1 MIKAMKAILFDWDG
15 TLVDSRQT
23 VVEAYRSATNEVL
36 AVEYPAT
43 PAEEESVLTGHSRV
57 SLAEV
62 APDPEALERVL
73 TALASAY
80 LVATP
85 ALAFP
90 GAAELLDEL
99 RGGGVAVGI
108 VTSKIRGSFEH
119 DAAALG
125 LTDRIDAAIGGDD
138 GYPPKPDPAPV
149 LACLAAL
156 DIAPADAL
164 FVGDGPD
171 DVTAGRAAGV
181 RTVAALHG
189 FAPETVLAAGPD
201 RTVKSLGELR
211 AVLAEELLG

>member
-1 MIKAMKAILFDWDG
+1 MKAILFDWDG

-23 VVEAYRSATNEVL
+23 VVEAYRSASIEVL
-36 AVEYPAT
+36 AREFPAT

-57 SLAEV
+57 SLAPI

-73 TALASAY
+73 AALASAY

-99 RGGGVAVGI
+99 RGSAIAVGI

-125 LTDRIDAAIGGDD
+125 LTGRIDAAISGDD

-189 FAPETVLAAGPD
+189 FAPETVLAAEPD
-201 RTVKSLGELR
+201 RTVASLGELR
-211 AVLAEELLG
+211 AVLAEELSG

>member
-1 MIKAMKAILFDWDG
+1 MKAVLFDWDG

-23 VVEAYRSATNEVL
+23 VVEAYRQASSEAL
-36 AVEYPAT
+36 GLHFPAT

-57 SLAEV
+57 SLTAV

-73 TALASAY
+73 TALAAAY
-80 LVATP
+80 LQVTP

-90 GAAELLDEL
+90 GAPELLNEL
-99 RGGGVAVGI
+99 KGGGVAVGI
-108 VTSKIRGSFEH
+108 VTSKIRSSFEH
-119 DAAALG
+119 DAEALG
-125 LTDRIDAAIGGDD
+125 LIDRIDVAISGDD

-149 LACLAAL
+149 LACLEAL
-156 DIAPADAL
+156 GIASADAV

-189 FAPETVLAAGPD
+189 FAPQTVLGASPD
-201 RTVKSLGELR
+201 RTIASLAELR
-211 AVLAEELLG
+211 AVLTEELGLA